1 MNEKWKDIPNYEGL
15 YQINENGDVKS
26 INYKNTNKEGI
37 LKPCINTS
45 GYKMVVLMKN
55 NKRKS
60 YYIHKLV
67 AITFLNHK
75 PCGMK
80 QVINHID
87 FNKLNNNLNNL
98 EIITQVENVNKRRI
112 KTSSNYEGVSFHKNS
127 KKWISR
133 ITIENKSVYLGIFLT
148 EKEAYDK
155 YLQIKETLL

>member
-1 MNEKWKDIPNYEGL
+1 MNEKWKDIPDYEGL

>member
-1 MNEKWKDIPNYEGL
+1 MENWKDIPDYEGL

>member
-1 MNEKWKDIPNYEGL
+1 MENWKDIPNYEGL

-45 GYKMVVLMKN
+45 GYKMVVLVKN

>member
-1 MNEKWKDIPNYEGL
+1 MENWKDIPNYEGL

-112 KTSSNYEGVSFHKNS
+112 KTSSNYKGVSFHKNS

>member
-1 MNEKWKDIPNYEGL
+1 MENWKDIPNYEGL